1 MAKQVRPL
9 PYERRA
15 KKAGAGIVKPGGTPP
30 VSAWKW
36 PKWKLS
42 EAAKAGQAEMFG
54 GADLGEHPDRIAE
67 RENRRLRRASGGSST
82 TRLRFE
88 KKE

>member
-15 KKAGAGIVKPGGTPP
+15 KKAGAGIVKPGGAPP

-42 EAAKAGQAEMFG
+42 EAAKAGQAPEYLHIDVETKAETALGSYSPPGAEMRVF
-54 GADLGEHPDRIAE
+54 AAKV
-67 RENRRLRRASGGSST
+67 AT
-82 TRLRFE
+82 A
-88 KKE
+88 